1 MRDVLNYLDERREEF
16 ASHLTV
22 ARMLEARVDEGTNE
36 NDLRVEVRHI
46 NTIKSGLL
54 VHLYNIVEAV
64 TTRTLET
71 VGRTVVTKRPALW
84 TEAVLKE
91 WVRAAVWSGEEK
103 IGEGAFKR
111 LAGVSRVLVSG
122 NAPEEFIVKG
132 EPGSWNDEAIKKV
145 ANRLGC
151 QLRFS
156 PEISRAAFERKY
168 RDETTAMQFLADRRN
183 AIAHGSTTFEE
194 GARSM
199 TLDNL
204 EELAGRVLP
213 FLKAVTECYKAYL
226 DTEAYLQTEEA
237 AA

>member
-1 MRDVLNYLDERREEF
+1 MRDVLTYLDERQEEF
-16 ASHLTV
+16 ASHLTI
-22 ARMLEARVDEGTNE
+22 ARMLESRVDEETSGS
-36 NDLRVEVRHI
+36 DLHVQVRHI

-91 WVRAAVWSGEEK
+91 WVRAAVWSGEER
-103 IGEGAFKR
+103 IGDGAFNR
-111 LAGVSRVLVSG
+111 LAGVSRTLVSG
-122 NAPEEFIVKG
+122 LAPKEFAVKG
-132 EPGSWNDEAIKKV
+132 EPGSWDDEAIKKV
-145 ANRLGC
+145 AERLGC
-151 QLRFS
+151 RLVFT
-156 PEISRAAFERKY
+156 PEIRRAAFEKVY
-168 RDETTAMQFLADRRN
+168 RDDTTAMKFLAARRN

-194 GARSM
+194 GARNM

-213 FLKAVTECYKAYL
+213 FLKAVTECYQAYL
-226 DTEAYLQTEEA
+226 DGEAYLQAEEVA
-237 AA
+237 A